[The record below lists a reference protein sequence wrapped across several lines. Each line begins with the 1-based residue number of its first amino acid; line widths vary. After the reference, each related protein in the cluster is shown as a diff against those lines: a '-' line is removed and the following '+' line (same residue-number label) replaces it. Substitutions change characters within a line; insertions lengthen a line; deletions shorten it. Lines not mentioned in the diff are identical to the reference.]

1 MIRYL
6 FLHKKILYI
15 ISQTLYQNV
24 SFKMLKELSCTCKVQ
39 SFEKDKC
46 WYFSLSD
53 FYLFCEKINRRLESN
68 DTGFMVHLSI
78 KKEVRHGY
86 RGGGGYVFF
95 ALYTLNLPYIIFILY
110 FHPIFLLNVGQ
121 EWLDT
126 LHIKKK
132 ICNCL
137 YYLPDRSLVV
147 VFCFCFCCLSLSVFV
162 TLSLILFYW
171 YFVFFLTLNL

>member
-1 MIRYL
+1 
-6 FLHKKILYI
+6 
-15 ISQTLYQNV
+15 
-24 SFKMLKELSCTCKVQ
+24 MLKELSCSCKVQ

-53 FYLFCEKINRRLESN
+53 FYLFYKKINRRLESN

-95 ALYTLNLPYIIFILY
+95 ALYTLNLPYIIFIL
-110 FHPIFLLNVGQ
+110 FFIQNIPIFLLNVGQ
-121 EWLDT
+121 EWLET
-126 LHIKKK
+126 LHIKKN

-137 YYLPDRSLVV
+137 YYLPDGSLVV
-147 VFCFCFCCLSLSVFV
+147 VFFCFCCLSLSVFV